1 MASRA
6 FTVFAKVGGL
16 VRIHEATP
24 KRFIL
29 ALQAALRKGEFLS
42 AQEASEDPWTWIL
55 GPPSRQAVHVRELG
69 RRTLHEVPATELA
82 YHRG

>member
-6 FTVFAKVGGL
+6 FTLVAKAGGL
-16 VRIHEATP
+16 GRIHEARP

-29 ALQAALRKGEFLS
+29 ALEAALRKGEFLS

-55 GPPSRQAVHVRELG
+55 RPPSRQAVHIRELG
-69 RRTLHEVPATELA
+69 SRTLHEVPATELA